1 MEQMKTKERI
11 IVALNGLEAPEAVDL
26 ARELKDKVW
35 GFKVNSLFTG
45 WGPVILVRLKK
56 FGKLFLDLKFH
67 DIPEV
72 VREHVKAV
80 INYGPEF
87 SVDMF
92 TVHALGGSG
101 MIEAAAEEL
110 SKVKNPPIMLGV
122 TILTS
127 LEKKILLNEWGFD
140 RPIKDIVCDLAYFAT
155 RAGCQGIVCSA
166 LEASIVR
173 DVCKKDTI
181 IITPGIKPAFTVKN
195 YDQKRVATPSEA
207 IKAGAD
213 YLVIGRAITQAPD
226 PVKAVEKII
235 LEIEEAQ
242 KSTKD

>member
-1 MEQMKTKERI
+1 MEQMKAEERI
-11 IVALNGLEAPEAVDL
+11 IVALDGLEAPEAVDL

-45 WGPVILVRLKK
+45 WGPSILARLKE
-56 FGKLFLDLKFH
+56 FGNIFLDMKFF
-67 DIPEV
+67 DIPDTVRRHVKEV
-72 VREHVKAV
+72 V
-80 INYGPEF
+80 NFQPG
-87 SVDMF
+87 SVVDIF
-92 TVHALGGSG
+92 TVHALGGSE

-127 LEKKILLNEWGFD
+127 LEKKTLLNEWGFD

-155 RAGCQGIVCSA
+155 RAGCRGIVCSA
-166 LEASIVR
+166 LEASLVR
-173 DVCKKDTI
+173 KVCKKDTMI
-181 IITPGIKPAFTVKN
+181 VVPGIKPAFTIKS
-195 YDQKRVATPSEA
+195 YDQKRVATPAQA

-213 YLVIGRAITQAPD
+213 YLVIGRAITKALD